1 MGSLWASEAQN
12 TRLALSFLPAD
23 TMGGGDGAFGGVEA
37 TVNAVVRAVRNEVKL
52 HAALAYKT
60 VPFLMVYAEGETL
73 EEVLASMPAT
83 PKAWTETFAEA
94 FSWT

>member
-1 MGSLWASEAQN
+1 M
-12 TRLALSFLPAD
+12 D
-23 TMGGGDGAFGGVEA
+23 GGDGAFGGVEA

-52 HAALAYKT
+52 HSALADKT

-83 PKAWTETFAEA
+83 PKAWTETFTEA
-94 FSWT
+94 